1 MASTQLI
8 YDKEYWN
15 TRQLSFQLFQGVNKV
30 LQGNRENAIEL
41 IFDFSNAQF
50 HFPLK
55 LVELFQDLMLH
66 YDNNRFIINKSRA
79 LILVKN
85 LDRKNKQSCPSLYL
99 DKLEFRFDKTI
110 FYESADFTN
119 LWCHQIS
126 FEETVFHKDAKFAF
140 VDVEEFIYK
149 PYQLDVD
156 VTFYH
161 REKANM
167 AEGKLRGVKN
177 EGCIGTFTFR
187 HHLSGSGKTYFV
199 GVNFKKKAFFQDV
212 NLENVVFSY
221 IDSTSMSNC
230 YFANSFIE
238 NTQFY
243 KCEFDYNPNRIAL
256 FAFSKQYLYVA
267 IPIVCCLLWG
277 IIYLLNSIDN
287 YPYMYISL
295 PIIIFANIFL
305 TLMSLNLVYMS
316 LMYYVQKASLWLQE
330 NFWSFFEIFGSLN
343 HHICVADDDI
353 KHEDIEQQKENFQS
367 LREVYRQLRINHE
380 KHGDWQLAGEF
391 YYSQRYCEVISQ
403 MNFFKGQLQHM
414 LLNVHHVVN
423 GFGERWLRA
432 LVWVCVT
439 LGIFALFGGE
449 PNRDYVSTK
458 STPEYLLVAHK
469 PMSNKNASDYNR
481 THYQEFDE
489 SNVTD
494 NNVSKQAHF
503 MLYSKTSY
511 IKEDDNIVFP
521 QKVFAYDDRF
531 NYHYNEQYI
540 PMLKNSFE
548 VKLLHSLS
556 KFVSP
561 FTSSEKQWFQDR
573 SEKAYFRGFA
583 ETLFLWLFFGGFIL
597 AVKNKIKR

>member
-1 MASTQLI
+1 MLNNTYIASSHNSESLS
-8 YDKEYWN
+8 YW
-15 TRQLSFQLFQGVNKV
+15 LFQVI
-30 LQGNRENAIEL
+30 ENNISL
-41 IFDFSNAQF
+41 DTFDFVFDFSSTEF
-50 HFPLK
+50 FYLLK
-55 LVELFQDLMLH
+55 FIELFDENSKGYQWARENSQDFTKVLDVIQGINVDDSEKPIYRLH
-66 YDNNRFIINKSRA
+66 FK
-79 LILVKN
+79 
-85 LDRKNKQSCPSLYL
+85 
-99 DKLEFRFDKTI
+99 FDKAIFHKSVDLTNMRCCKLSFEDTI
-110 FYESADFTN
+110 F
-119 LWCHQIS
+119 HQ
-126 FEETVFHKDAKFAF
+126 DAKFAF
-140 VDVEEFIYK
+140 VDVEEFVYK

-161 REKANM
+161 RERANM
-167 AEGKLRGVKN
+167 AEGKLRGEVK
-177 EGCIGTFTFR
+177 GGIRAFYFR
-187 HHLSGSGKTYFV
+187 HHLQGSGKTYFV
-199 GVNFKKKAFFQDV
+199 GVNFQKAAYFQDV

-221 IDSTSMSNC
+221 IDRASMSKC
-230 YFANSFIE
+230 YFANSLLE

-243 KCEFDYNPNRIAL
+243 KCEFDYNKNRMAI
-256 FAFSKQYLYVA
+256 FSFSKQYLFIL
-267 IPIVCCLLWG
+267 IPFCCLGLWFILYFLNIQPNQWYIFQ
-277 IIYLLNSIDN
+277 IILLFSI
-287 YPYMYISL
+287 I
-295 PIIIFANIFL
+295 L
-305 TLMSLNLVYMS
+305 TLMSINLAYMF
-316 LMYYVQKASLWLQE
+316 LMYGLQKISSGLRRTH
-330 NFWSFFEIFGSLN
+330 NVFNIFEVFELLN

-353 KHEDIEQQKENFQS
+353 KHKETEQQKENFQS

-403 MNFFKGQLQHM
+403 MYFFKGQLQHM

-432 LVWVCVT
+432 LVWVCLT
-439 LGIFALFGGE
+439 LGLFALFGGE

-469 PMSNKNASDYNR
+469 PMSDKNAGDHNR
-481 THYQEFDE
+481 TYYQEFDE

-494 NNVSKQAHF
+494 KNISEQAHF
-503 MLYSKTSY
+503 MLYSKTTY
-511 IKEDDNIVFP
+511 LKKDDNTSS
-521 QKVFAYDDRF
+521 KVFAYDERF

-573 SEKAYFRGFA
+573 SGKAYFGGFG
-583 ETLFLWLFFGGFIL
+583 ETMLLWLFFGGFVL